1 MSNRY
6 FCIHGHFYQPPREDA
21 ITGEIPQEK
30 ELLPYHNWNEKIHA
44 ECYKPN
50 AELGNFERISF
61 NIGPTLFR
69 WMETFD
75 PVTYQSIIEQE
86 NRNYRKYGVG
96 NAIAQPYNHAIMPLA
111 EYRDKLTQVRW
122 GIADFQHRF
131 GHLPDGMWLPE
142 AAVDDD
148 TLEIL
153 ADCGIKFTIL
163 APWQANKK
171 GIDPTQPYKIN
182 LANGKSIVV
191 FFYQMDISTRI
202 SFDPGATSD
211 ADRFLVEY
219 LLPAYT
225 NNKKEELIMAAS
237 DGELYGHHQ
246 KFRDKFLQRL
256 IRGPVLD
263 GRVQYTFP
271 GLYLQQHPARLACKI
286 EQRTSWSCHHGIS
299 RWMEDCGCTPGS
311 SWKAPLRKA
320 INEIALIIDQSY
332 DNEISGI
339 TPDPWLLRDEYIQ
352 VMLGKMTILEFAK
365 NFTQKD
371 PGPGKNRWLKA
382 LMESQVARQKMFTS
396 CGWFFDELGRIEPR
410 NNIAYAA
417 QSILLAEYAAKKD
430 MAEKA
435 GTLLKNVISTR
446 FNINGQ
452 AIFYEYYERAK
463 KNLSDYF
470 NESSGS

>member
-1 MSNRY
+1 MSNRK

-21 ITGEIPQEK
+21 ITGEIPAEK
-30 ELLPYHNWNEKIHA
+30 ELSPFRNWNEKIHA

-50 AELGNFERISF
+50 ADLGNFERISF
-61 NIGPTLFR
+61 NIGPTLFH
-69 WMETFD
+69 WMESYD
-75 PVTYQSIIEQE
+75 PATYQTIIEQE
-86 NRNYRKYGVG
+86 NNNYRKYGIG
-96 NAIAQPYNHAIMPLA
+96 NAIAQPYNHAILPLA

-122 GIADFQHRF
+122 GIADFQYRF
-131 GHLPDGMWLPE
+131 GHRPDGMWLPE
-142 AAVDDD
+142 TAVDDE
-148 TLEIL
+148 TLEVL

-171 GIDPTQPYKIN
+171 SLDTTQPYRVN
-182 LANGKSIVV
+182 LVDGKSIVV

-202 SFDPGATSD
+202 SFDPGATSN

-286 EQRTSWSCHHGIS
+286 EQRTSWSCHHGVS

-311 SWKAPLRKA
+311 NWKAPLRNALNK
-320 INEIALIIDQSY
+320 IASLIDQSY
-332 DNEISGI
+332 ENEISRI
-339 TPDPWLLRDEYIQ
+339 TSDPWSLRDEYIQ
-352 VMLGKMTILEFAK
+352 VMLGKMTIAEFGK
-365 NFTQKD
+365 KYTQID
-371 PGPGKNRWLKA
+371 PERGDNRWLKA

-410 NNIAYAA
+410 NNIGYAA
-417 QSILLAEYAAKKD
+417 QSILLIENASKINLATQAGELIKD
-430 MAEKA
+430 
-435 GTLLKNVISTR
+435 VSSTR

-452 AIFYEYYERAK
+452 TIFQEYYERAK
-463 KNLSDYF
+463 KNLPDYF
-470 NESSGS
+470 NEFSYS